1 MSDFLIVIGIIITI
15 LSILTLVRLNGK
27 LDGVGMTVVLLT
39 LAIGVVLIYFGNK
52 IDTNDKIEDKNE
64 EDKAII
70 EKIL

>member
-15 LSILTLVRLNGK
+15 LSILTLVRLSGE

-39 LAIGVVLIYFGNK
+39 LAIGIALIYFGNK
-52 IDTNDKIEDKNE
+52 VDIKDEIEDKNK
-64 EDKAII
+64 DKAII

>member
-1 MSDFLIVIGIIITI
+1 MSNFLIVIGIIITI
-15 LSILTLVRLNGK
+15 LSILTLVRLSGE

-39 LAIGVVLIYFGNK
+39 LTIGIVLIYFGNK
-52 IDTNDKIEDKNE
+52 IDTNDEIEDKN

>member
-15 LSILTLVRLNGK
+15 LSILTLVRLSGE
-27 LDGVGMTVVLLT
+27 LDGVGMTVVLVT
-39 LAIGVVLIYFGNK
+39 LGIGIALIYFGNK
-52 IDTNDKIEDKNE
+52 IYTNNEIEDKN

>member
-15 LSILTLVRLNGK
+15 LSILTLVRLNGE
-27 LDGVGMTVVLLT
+27 LDGVGMTVVLIT
-39 LAIGVVLIYFGNK
+39 LVIGLLLIYFGNK
-52 IDTNDKIEDKNE
+52 IDTNDEIEDKN

>member
-15 LSILTLVRLNGK
+15 LSILTLVRLSGE

-39 LAIGVVLIYFGNK
+39 LVIGILLIYFGNK
-52 IDTNDKIEDKNE
+52 IDTNDEIEDKN

>member
-15 LSILTLVRLNGK
+15 LSILTLVRLSGE

-64 EDKAII
+64 DKAII

>member
-15 LSILTLVRLNGK
+15 LSILTLVRLSDE
-27 LDGVGMTVVLLT
+27 LDGVGMTVVLIT
-39 LAIGVVLIYFGNK
+39 LVIGLLLIYFGNK
-52 IDTNDKIEDKNE
+52 IYTNNEIEDKN

>member
-15 LSILTLVRLNGK
+15 LSILTLVRLNGE
-27 LDGVGMTVVLLT
+27 LDGVGMTVVLIT
-39 LAIGVVLIYFGNK
+39 LVIGLLLIYFGNK
-52 IDTNDKIEDKNE
+52 IDTNDENNDKN

>member
-15 LSILTLVRLNGK
+15 LSILTLVRLNGE
-27 LDGVGMTVVLLT
+27 LDGVGMTVVLIT
-39 LAIGVVLIYFGNK
+39 LVIGLLLIYFGNK
-52 IDTNDKIEDKNE
+52 IDTDNEIDDKN

>member
-15 LSILTLVRLNGK
+15 LSILTLVRLSGE
-27 LDGVGMTVVLLT
+27 LDGVGMTVVLVT
-39 LAIGVVLIYFGNK
+39 LAIGIVLIYFGNK
-52 IDTNDKIEDKNE
+52 IDTNDEIEDKN